1 METRARKR
9 LRLQTPMYDIIG
21 DPGLSVVACRII
33 DYLDY
38 KSLITASKTCQRW
51 NDVIKSL
58 QSVWQKHFKHAYL
71 AWKYWSPFY
80 LLGSKIIV
88 AWAREN
94 LEIYKDRT
102 TEEMIAVTDLLKSE
116 TGCAEMEPESFHMW
130 HVLIKEYVGVI
141 GNPIEISMGNPHPLP
156 TLLFV
161 MVACGQ
167 TKLVKVL
174 IENGASPDTHHQ
186 GRTVLQEAVSN
197 GHFEMVKL
205 LLGKEA
211 KMEPQACLLHLAAS
225 LGDLKIAKI
234 LVENGALI
242 NSRNGTKI
250 NQTPLHTACY
260 HGKVEMV
267 RFLIEQGCDLDIRDG
282 CNETPLSLIQKFKYD
297 ADANPYDL
305 LQIIRLLLYHGAA

>member
-71 AWKYWSPFY
+71 AWKDWAPFY
-80 LLGSKIIV
+80 LLGSKILM

-141 GNPIEISMGNPHPLP
+141 GNPQTDPHPLP

-167 TKLVKVL
+167 TKFAKVL

-186 GRTVLQEAVSN
+186 GRTVLQEAVFN

-250 NQTPLHTACY
+250 NQTPLHIACY

-297 ADANPYDL
+297 ADAKPYDL
-305 LQIIRLLLYHGAA
+305 LQIMRLLLYHGAA

>member
-80 LLGSKIIV
+80 LLGSEIIV

-141 GNPIEISMGNPHPLP
+141 GNPHPLP

-167 TKLVKVL
+167 TKFAKVL

-250 NQTPLHTACY
+250 NQTPLHIACY

-282 CNETPLSLIQKFKYD
+282 FNETPLEMVRNNTGQDEAVK
-297 ADANPYDL
+297 A
-305 LQIIRLLLYHGAA
+305 QIIRLLVDNGIGANK